1 MSRDPT
7 AAPSSRPP
15 TSTGAPGA
23 TGRTIGVLLI
33 VLMVVGSLAMWIG
46 APLFWLW
53 LGSQLQSGSQ
63 PMLGPYLLIIVGVV
77 VSMIVLGK
85 LLSRLDRLYAR
96 VTNTEASVRVRLPWH
111 RSMRGERTSGRP
123 TRVVDVV
130 MVASVSSA
138 VVLFAAWFFLLA
150 GSSLPK

>member
-1 MSRDPT
+1 MAT
-7 AAPSSRPP
+7 PP
-15 TSTGAPGA
+15 TRGPGAPKKVA
-23 TGRTIGVLLI
+23 AVVLI
-33 VLMVVGSLAMWIG
+33 AVMVVGSLLVWIG

-53 LGSQLQSGSQ
+53 LGSQLQSGST
-63 PMLGPYLLIIVGVV
+63 PTLGPYILVLVGVV

-85 LLSRLDRLYAR
+85 LLSRLDYLYGR
-96 VTNTEASVRVRLPWH
+96 VTDTNATVRVRLPWH

-123 TRVVDVV
+123 TRVVDIV

-138 VVLFAAWFFLLA
+138 LVLFGAWFFLLA

>member
-1 MSRDPT
+1 MAT
-7 AAPSSRPP
+7 PP
-15 TSTGAPGA
+15 TRAPGVTNRA
-23 TGRTIGVLLI
+23 AAVVLI
-33 VLMVVGSLAMWIG
+33 AVMVVGSLLMWIG

-63 PMLGPYLLIIVGVV
+63 PTLGPYVLVLVGVV
-77 VSMIVLGK
+77 VSMVILGK
-85 LLSRLDRLYAR
+85 LLSQLDRLYAR
-96 VTNTEASVRVRLPWH
+96 VMHADTAVRVRLPWH

-123 TRVVDVV
+123 TRVVDIV

-138 VVLFAAWFFLLA
+138 LLLFGAWFFLLA

>member
-1 MSRDPT
+1 MATPPTRAPGVTNRT
-7 AAPSSRPP
+7 AA
-15 TSTGAPGA
+15 A
-23 TGRTIGVLLI
+23 LLI
-33 VLMVVGSLAMWIG
+33 AVMVVGSLLMWIG

-63 PMLGPYLLIIVGVV
+63 PTLGPYVLVLAGVI
-77 VSMIVLGK
+77 VSMLVLGK
-85 LLSRLDRLYAR
+85 VRSQLDRLYAR
-96 VTNTEASVRVRLPWH
+96 IMHRDTAVRVRLPWH

-138 VVLFAAWFFLLA
+138 LLLFGAWFFLLA

>member
-1 MSRDPT
+1 V
-7 AAPSSRPP
+7 AAV
-15 TSTGAPGA
+15 
-23 TGRTIGVLLI
+23 VLI
-33 VLMVVGSLAMWIG
+33 AFMVVGSLLMWIG

-53 LGSQLQSGSQ
+53 LGSQLQSGST
-63 PMLGPYLLIIVGVV
+63 PTLGPYLLVLVGVV

-85 LLSRLDRLYAR
+85 LLSRLDQLYGR
-96 VTNTEASVRVRLPWH
+96 VTNANATVRVRLPWH

-123 TRVVDVV
+123 TRVVDIV

-138 VVLFAAWFFLLA
+138 LVLFGAWFFLLA

>member
-1 MSRDPT
+1 
-7 AAPSSRPP
+7 
-15 TSTGAPGA
+15 
-23 TGRTIGVLLI
+23 
-33 VLMVVGSLAMWIG
+33 MVVGSLLMWIG

-63 PMLGPYLLIIVGVV
+63 PTLGPYVLVLAGVI
-77 VSMIVLGK
+77 VSMVVLGK
-85 LLSRLDRLYAR
+85 VLSQLDRLYAR
-96 VTNTEASVRVRLPWH
+96 IMHRDTAVRVRLPWH

-138 VVLFAAWFFLLA
+138 LLLFGAWFFLLA

>member
-1 MSRDPT
+1 MAAPPTRPPGVTNRT
-7 AAPSSRPP
+7 AA
-15 TSTGAPGA
+15 A
-23 TGRTIGVLLI
+23 LLI
-33 VLMVVGSLAMWIG
+33 AVMVAGSLLMWIG

-63 PMLGPYLLIIVGVV
+63 PTLGPYILVLVGVI
-77 VSMIVLGK
+77 VSMVVLGK
-85 LLSRLDRLYAR
+85 LLSALDRLYAR
-96 VTNTEASVRVRLPWH
+96 VMHRDTAVRVRMPWH

-138 VVLFAAWFFLLA
+138 LLLFGAWFFLLA